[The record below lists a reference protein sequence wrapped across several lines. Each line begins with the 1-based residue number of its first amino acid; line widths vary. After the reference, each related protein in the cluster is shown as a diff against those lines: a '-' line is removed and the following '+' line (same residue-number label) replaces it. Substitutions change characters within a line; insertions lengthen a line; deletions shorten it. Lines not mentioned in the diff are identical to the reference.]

1 MRKAWWDEGGGGEKE
16 TKERTVGDKRMK
28 NGKGGKRKKKGE
40 ETEWLQKGGDV
51 EEGLIGNEM
60 MRGSDEVKVLEENWD
75 DFKAVKDN
83 PSLLIVWFVFS
94 YCTVENWPNTLWSFS
109 WTDFSYPQEK
119 NVVFKKIF
127 NTDFFYDSFGIFIDS
142 LYNEI

>member
-1 MRKAWWDEGGGGEKE
+1 
-16 TKERTVGDKRMK
+16 MK

-94 YCTVENWPNTLWSFS
+94 YCTDQTHCGHLAEPISAIH
-109 WTDFSYPQEK
+109 
-119 NVVFKKIF
+119 KKKML
-127 NTDFFYDSFGIFIDS
+127 FF
-142 LYNEI
+142 